1 MVSLFR
7 QDATGGYPKGK
18 YLMDAMDET
27 ITVETVAV
35 DVVQCPSCDL
45 FAEIRLD
52 DRGKVRPCPS
62 CGTSLRTIV
71 KGVKLDRI
79 YWR

>member
-7 QDATGGYPKGK
+7 QDALGGYPKGL
-18 YLMDAMDET
+18 YMMTRDLE
-27 ITVETVAV
+27 IEVETVTA
-35 DVVQCPSCDL
+35 DVVQCPSCGL
-45 FAEIRLD
+45 FADIKLD
-52 DRGKVRPCPS
+52 DRGKVQPCPD
-62 CGTSLRTIV
+62 CGTSLRVIV